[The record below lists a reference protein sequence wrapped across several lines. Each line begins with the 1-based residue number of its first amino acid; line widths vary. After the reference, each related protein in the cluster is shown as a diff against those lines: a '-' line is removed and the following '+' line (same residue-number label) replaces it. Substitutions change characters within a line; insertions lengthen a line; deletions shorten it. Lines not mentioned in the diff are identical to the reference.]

1 MGIQPRYNHTASMF
15 GTKLVIFGGLGQHMT
30 FQMDAEEIEF
40 DVEKVQR
47 LVKRMSKDSERK
59 KKQEM
64 KDLYAEMFP
73 SVASES
79 RK

>member
-1 MGIQPRYNHTASMF
+1 
-15 GTKLVIFGGLGQHMT
+15 MT

-59 KKQEM
+59 KK
-64 KDLYAEMFP
+64 
-73 SVASES
+73 
-79 RK
+79 